1 MNEEVREYI
10 EKYPSEFIDMYDTL
24 RKPVLDNAPSE
35 PQETM
40 QAKLPYYIGELFVR
54 LIPFKVRPYKKVN
67 GVTCYGAWS
76 NVVTI
81 K

>member
-24 RKPVLDNAPSE
+24 RKPVLDSAPSE

-40 QAKLPYYIGELFVR
+40 
-54 LIPFKVRPYKKVN
+54 
-67 GVTCYGAWS
+67 
-76 NVVTI
+76 
-81 K
+81 